1 MSVPAD
7 VPTNAPIKAPDDAP
21 HTAIDTHWMQHA
33 LHLAERAERDY
44 DEIPVGALL
53 VDADGKVL
61 GEGWNFNIASH
72 DPSAHA
78 EIMAM
83 REAGRRL
90 ANHRLIGCTLYVTLE
105 PCAMCA
111 MAMIH
116 ARIARV
122 VFAAS
127 DPKTGAC
134 GSVFDLLADP
144 RHNHRV
150 QVCGGVLAAEAS
162 LRLTNYFRAK
172 RGKPPLAP

>member
-1 MSVPAD
+1 MPVETSV
-7 VPTNAPIKAPDDAP
+7 DA
-21 HTAIDTHWMQHA
+21 AQALIDQQWMQRA
-33 LHLAERAERDY
+33 LQLAERAERDF

-53 VDADGKVL
+53 IDAGGTVL

-83 REAGRRL
+83 REGGRRL

-134 GSVFDLLADP
+134 GSVFDLPADP

-150 QVCGGVLAAEAS
+150 QVSSGVLAAEAG

>member
-1 MSVPAD
+1 QRA
-7 VPTNAPIKAPDDAP
+7 
-21 HTAIDTHWMQHA
+21 MQ
-33 LHLAERAERDY
+33 LAERAERDF

-53 VDADGKVL
+53 IDAGGTVL

-78 EIMAM
+78 EIMAL
-83 REAGRRL
+83 REGGRRL

-127 DPKTGAC
+127 DPKTGA
-134 GSVFDLLADP
+134 
-144 RHNHRV
+144 
-150 QVCGGVLAAEAS
+150 
-162 LRLTNYFRAK
+162 
-172 RGKPPLAP
+172 

>member
-1 MSVPAD
+1 MSVP
-7 VPTNAPIKAPDDAP
+7 IDAP
-21 HTAIDTHWMQHA
+21 TETPHAAIDEHWMQHA
-33 LHLAERAERDY
+33 LQLAERAERDY

-53 VDADGKVL
+53 VDAQGNVL

-78 EIMAM
+78 EIVAM